1 MRTNFQGSVIPTE
14 ETWQLIDGEFAFSNN
29 ETGCVNEDETV
40 FYDSEGLC
48 QYMFANKDDA
58 FKYFFGDED
67 DDVPYLYSFYIGS
80 REDHPTLDGWCKR
93 MGIGTQEEED
103 GSSVWSAWRSNK

>member
-29 ETGCVNEDETV
+29 ET
-40 FYDSEGLC
+40 
-48 QYMFANKDDA
+48 
-58 FKYFFGDED
+58 
-67 DDVPYLYSFYIGS
+67 
-80 REDHPTLDGWCKR
+80 EDHPTLDGLCKR